1 MDGCEIIPTIYHVI
15 GGCYG
20 KEQEEEEEDYWLHF
34 FNYLFFCGVRSDLL
48 EEWLLFVDNG

>member
-20 KEQEEEEEDYWLHF
+20 KEQEEEEEDY
-34 FNYLFFCGVRSDLL
+34 
-48 EEWLLFVDNG
+48 